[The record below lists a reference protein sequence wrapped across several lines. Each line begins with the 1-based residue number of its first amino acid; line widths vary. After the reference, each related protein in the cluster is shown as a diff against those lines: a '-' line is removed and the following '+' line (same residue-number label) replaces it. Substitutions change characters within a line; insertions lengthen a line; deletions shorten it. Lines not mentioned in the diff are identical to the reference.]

1 MRHKSA
7 DTWKIR
13 IPFQFL
19 RFKGLRLS
27 NNYGRFEEPSPNWG
41 VSISGQDEVR
51 EDGKQA
57 PSPEGI
63 IECLYGPRW
72 IFKYVRNEPVD
83 TVEVDE
89 GGGEQNHCKAN
100 MVLPRF
106 LLQRCKNIN
115 TFAFIVD
122 LSREKAYAYI
132 MLIFNINVNLLTI
145 YNRVQQIFGEFH
157 YSCSLKLRLLGLEK
171 MWVFSLESGRKHFLK
186 FLAPQ

>member
-1 MRHKSA
+1 
-7 DTWKIR
+7 
-13 IPFQFL
+13 
-19 RFKGLRLS
+19 
-27 NNYGRFEEPSPNWG
+27 
-41 VSISGQDEVR
+41 
-51 EDGKQA
+51 
-57 PSPEGI
+57 
-63 IECLYGPRW
+63 
-72 IFKYVRNEPVD
+72 
-83 TVEVDE
+83 
-89 GGGEQNHCKAN
+89 